1 MVRSG
6 RNYGPV
12 TLGRD
17 LPKKKETPKHIL
29 GGCPMIVE
37 CPFFWML
44 WGRFYVSVLCVCP
57 SSPHP
62 PRDWYRSYVCT
73 NGDKLISPLLTLL
86 SPFSLT
92 SERKRRKKRK
102 SPQLFMGQNRKNGKG
117 GGETFLMS
125 PAIFLP
131 PPHPTSEL
139 FNICLPPP
147 AAAFSWREG
156 KNKKVFFRG

>member
-17 LPKKKETPKHIL
+17 LPKKKETPKHNL

-73 NGDKLISPLLTLL
+73 NGYKLISPLLTLL

-92 SERKRRKKRK
+92 SEKKGKKRK
-102 SPQLFMGQNRKNGKG
+102 SPQLFIGQNRKNGKG

-131 PPHPTSEL
+131 PPPHPTSEL

-147 AAAFSWREG
+147 AAAFSSREG